1 MQLAHLASRLYG
13 TPLLIARPKLD
24 IILSVLGPR
33 IGLPE
38 VSAALPPVPARAP
51 VQAAQQGIAI
61 IPIHGTLVR
70 RTIGLEAAS
79 GLMSYADIAARIDA
93 AIADPQVQGI
103 LLDMD
108 SPGGEAG
115 GEGFAHDPTVL
126 LDQRGGGA
134 GPRPIFA

>member
-33 IGLPE
+33 IGLPDLN
-38 VSAALPPVPARAP
+38 AAIPPVPTRTP
-51 VQAAQQGIAI
+51 VQAAYEGIAI

-93 AIADPQVQGI
+93 AVADPQVQGI
-103 LLDMD
+103 FWIWTHPAVKPVECLNWP
-108 SPGGEAG
+108 SA
-115 GEGFAHDPTVL
+115 FVRSV
-126 LDQRGGGA
+126 Q
-134 GPRPIFA
+134 